1 MAQKM
6 KLPIR
11 NFYKAILDG
20 SIKGLD
26 KELEKTLTIRK
37 EFLQE
42 IYEISKEAELRHFG
56 YAFSEGCYE
65 MRNYINQKDKGLPV
79 APPFPAKY
87 NEDNYDND

>member
-1 MAQKM
+1 MAHKM

-11 NFYKAILDG
+11 NFYKAIVDA
-20 SIKGLD
+20 SIKGEND
-26 KELEKTLTIRK
+26 DFEETLTIRK

-42 IYEISKEAELRHFG
+42 IYEMCKEAELRHFG
-56 YAFSEGCYE
+56 YAFTEGCYE